1 MIRSLRTGV
10 SGLKS
15 HQTRMDVTGNNIA
28 NVNTLAYKRNR
39 ATFSEMLGQ
48 GLLGVGRS
56 SGGTSVNPSS
66 VGLGVAV
73 TSIDQNWSQGALEN
87 TNKQEDLALNG
98 DGFFI
103 ARQGDTNLLTR
114 AGDFTF
120 DKDGKLVTQSG
131 LSVQGWIFDNDGV
144 IDMSALR
151 DVQADWAAADPAK
164 FSENIEVG
172 GNLSTEIEIGESQVI
187 STSVFDEQGN
197 AHNLSI
203 EFTRTGA
210 NTWDYDA
217 TYGGALAPPP
227 FADVNGSLT
236 FNTDGSLPATSVGL
250 TWDATYVTGAP
261 ALNVSLDDVTQT
273 SISTTV
279 SVRGQ
284 DGYAPGQLDGYGID
298 PAGILSLNYSNG
310 QQRAVFQIAM
320 ATVNNP
326 NGLEQRGNNMYSPTT
341 AAGDLLLGRAGSEFQ
356 TAIQAGALESSNV
369 DLSTEF
375 TEMIIAQRGY
385 QASARIVTTSDEFL
399 QETVS
404 LKR

>member
-15 HQTRMDVTGNNIA
+15 HQVRMDVTGNNIA

-56 SGGTSVNPSS
+56 SGGTSINPSS

-73 TSIDQNWSQGALEN
+73 TSIDQNWSQGALEG

-103 ARQGDTNLLTR
+103 ARSGDTNLLTR

-120 DKDGKLVTQSG
+120 DKDGKLVTQNG
-131 LSVQGWIFDNDGV
+131 LAVQGWVFDSEGV
-144 IDMSALR
+144 IDMSSLR

-164 FSENIEVG
+164 FSENVDVG
-172 GNLSTEIEIGESQVI
+172 GNLSTDIAVGESQVI
-187 STSVFDEQGN
+187 STSVFDEQGK

-210 NTWDYDA
+210 NTWDYNA
-217 TYGGALAPPP
+217 QYGGDLAPPP
-227 FADVNGSLT
+227 FADVAGALT
-236 FNTDGSLPATSVGL
+236 FDIDGSLPATSIAL
-250 TWDATYVTGAP
+250 TWDANYVTGAP
-261 ALNVSLDDVTQT
+261 GISVSLDDVTQT

-298 PAGILSLNYSNG
+298 PSGVLSLNYSNG
-310 QQRAVFQIAM
+310 QQRPVFQVAL

-326 NGLEQRGNNMYSPTT
+326 NGLEQRGGNMYGPTT

-356 TAIQAGALESSNV
+356 TAIQAGSLESSNV

-399 QETVS
+399 QETVA